1 MPVVTIPRA
10 LREKLGDEATESLVE
25 LLNKMLQGSK
35 EDVISLSGE
44 KFERRLAEE
53 FAKFD
58 SKLMEEVAKVNKRI
72 DELSARIMEE
82 VAKLDARITEE
93 VAKLDAKITE
103 EVTKLDAKITEEIT
117 KLEARINQRITEEVS
132 KLRVEMSS
140 YYASIVRWMFIFW
153 VGQIGVIIGI
163 LFAFFRR

>member
-1 MPVVTIPRA
+1 VNAMPVVTIPRA

-72 DELSARIMEE
+72 DELS
-82 VAKLDARITEE
+82 ARITEE

>member
-25 LLNKMLQGSK
+25 FLNQVLQGSK

-72 DELSARIMEE
+72 DELSARITEE

-93 VAKLDAKITE
+93 T
-103 EVTKLDAKITEEIT
+103 T

>member
-25 LLNKMLQGSK
+25 FLNQVLQGSK

-72 DELSARIMEE
+72 DELSARITEE

-93 VAKLDAKITE
+93 T
-103 EVTKLDAKITEEIT
+103 T

-163 LFAFFRR
+163 LFAFFKR

>member
-1 MPVVTIPRA
+1 VNAMPVVTIPRA

-25 LLNKMLQGSK
+25 LLNQVLQGSK

-72 DELSARIMEE
+72 DELSAR
-82 VAKLDARITEE
+82 
-93 VAKLDAKITE
+93 ITE

>member
-25 LLNKMLQGSK
+25 LLNQVLQGSK

-53 FAKFD
+53 FAK
-58 SKLMEEVAKVNKRI
+58 
-72 DELSARIMEE
+72 
-82 VAKLDARITEE
+82 
-93 VAKLDAKITE
+93 
-103 EVTKLDAKITEEIT
+103 
-117 KLEARINQRITEEVS
+117 
-132 KLRVEMSS
+132 LRVEMRS
-140 YYASIVRWMFIFW
+140 YYVSIVRWMFIFW

-163 LFAFFRR
+163 LFAFFKR

>member
-25 LLNKMLQGSK
+25 FLNQVLQGSK

-72 DELSARIMEE
+72 DEL
-82 VAKLDARITEE
+82 
-93 VAKLDAKITE
+93 
-103 EVTKLDAKITEEIT
+103 
-117 KLEARINQRITEEVS
+117 
-132 KLRVEMSS
+132 
-140 YYASIVRWMFIFW
+140 
-153 VGQIGVIIGI
+153 
-163 LFAFFRR
+163 

>member
-72 DELSARIMEE
+72 DELS
-82 VAKLDARITEE
+82 ARITEE

>member
-25 LLNKMLQGSK
+25 LLNQVLQGSK

-72 DELSARIMEE
+72 DELSAR
-82 VAKLDARITEE
+82 
-93 VAKLDAKITE
+93 ITE